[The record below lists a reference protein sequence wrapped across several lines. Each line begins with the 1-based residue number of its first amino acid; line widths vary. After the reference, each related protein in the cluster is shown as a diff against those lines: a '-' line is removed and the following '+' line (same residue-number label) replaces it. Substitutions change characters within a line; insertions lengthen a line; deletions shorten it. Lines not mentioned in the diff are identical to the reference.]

1 MTTLDLE
8 TIKNLYYANIV
19 YEIHVV
25 MDKINYYNSKY
36 NTDFESFEKDIKG
49 EKKEEFEKWD
59 DYMEWKGFQKTL
71 NDLNL
76 KKTDLENGNIKV
88 A

>member
-1 MTTLDLE
+1 MTTLNLE

-25 MDKINYYNSKY
+25 MDKINYYSRKY
-36 NTDFESFEKDIKG
+36 NTDFESFEKTMKG
-49 EKKEEFEKWD
+49 ENEEKFETWD